1 MTGWLAKVVIVSL
14 CGQGLY
20 KSLLRNCER
29 LPPDASKFY
38 KRSVRKEFDQHRDEV
53 NIIEWIDVTV
63 FFIIITIITVLLYY
77 YYRFLLVIPSLI
89 RMRLS
94 INELLRK

>member
-20 KSLLRNCER
+20 KSLLRNCEK
-29 LPPDASKFY
+29 LPSDASKFY

-53 NIIEWIDVTV
+53 NISE
-63 FFIIITIITVLLYY
+63 
-77 YYRFLLVIPSLI
+77 
-89 RMRLS
+89 
-94 INELLRK
+94 

>member
-20 KSLLRNCER
+20 KSLLRNCEK
-29 LPPDASKFY
+29 LPSDASKFY

-63 FFIIITIITVLLYY
+63 FFYY
-77 YYRFLLVIPSLI
+77 YYYYYCIIVLLLPVLI
-89 RMRLS
+89 S
-94 INELLRK
+94 NTNAFKY

>member
-20 KSLLRNCER
+20 KSLLRNCEK
-29 LPPDASKFY
+29 LPSDASKFY

-53 NIIEWIDVTV
+53 DKERVAQITERAVRDAEWI
-63 FFIIITIITVLLYY
+63 LNK
-77 YYRFLLVIPSLI
+77 YR
-89 RMRLS
+89 RQ
-94 INELLRK
+94 K